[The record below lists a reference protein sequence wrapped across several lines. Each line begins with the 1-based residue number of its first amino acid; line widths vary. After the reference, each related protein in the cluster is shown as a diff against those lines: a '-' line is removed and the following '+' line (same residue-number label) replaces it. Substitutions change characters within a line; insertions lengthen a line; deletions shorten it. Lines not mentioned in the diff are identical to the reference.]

1 MYNLLDLMEKAEDVR
16 DGYLILNNC
25 QDKNSWKN
33 RISNTYNIIIIF
45 RYTLSSQINYKM
57 IYNFK

>member
-16 DGYLILNNC
+16 YLILNNC
-25 QDKNSWKN
+25 QDKNSWKSH
-33 RISNTYNIIIIF
+33 ISNTYNIIIIF

>member
-1 MYNLLDLMEKAEDVR
+1 MEKAEDVR
-16 DGYLILNNC
+16 YLILNNC
-25 QDKNSWKN
+25 QDKNSWKS

-45 RYTLSSQINYKM
+45 HYTLSSQINYKM